1 MTVTTNAQNLQYKIR
16 ISLIAEQI
24 LAFASY
30 PNIFRELK
38 NLSSNCVC
46 VSLRDRPFY
55 QNMLIYDSD
64 NKCPKLTI

>member
-1 MTVTTNAQNLQYKIR
+1 MTVTTNAENLQYKIR

-38 NLSSNCVC
+38 ICHQISSK
-46 VSLRDRPFY
+46 LRDVLR
-55 QNMLIYDSD
+55 
-64 NKCPKLTI
+64 